1 MRAIGHVAVVALAI
15 GACGGEPLLGPAGA
29 QEPLTLENLTGRW
42 EERVRVYA
50 KLGAQSGVVRDTT
63 VVTGADQII
72 YQFNLDG
79 ENIVR
84 RVQPDSGQAIL
95 NIAPTGDV
103 MTWVIGR
110 YQGFAAVLTTNRLT
124 LNDGLDVP
132 HVFPKDAFPTS
143 SQVTHVFFRV
153 ATP

>member
-1 MRAIGHVAVVALAI
+1 MLQDTGVA
-15 GACGGEPLLGPAGA
+15 PLLAEPYRFVPTPA
-29 QEPLTLENLTGRW
+29 PGRW
-42 EERVRVYA
+42 EEGARIYA
-50 KLGAQSGVVRDTT
+50 KLGAQSGVVRDTIG
-63 VVTGADQII
+63 VSGADQTI

-124 LNDGLDVP
+124 LNDGLSVP

-153 ATP
+153 ATPMSGVDERRADIYPR

>member
-1 MRAIGHVAVVALAI
+1 MRPMGQVALVALAL
-15 GACGGEPLLGPAGA
+15 GACGGEPLLDPEGA

-42 EERVRVYA
+42 EEGARIYA
-50 KLGAQSGVVRDTT
+50 KLGVQSGVVGDTIG
-63 VVTGADQII
+63 VTGADQII

-110 YQGFAAVLTTNRLT
+110 YQGFAAQLTTNRLT
-124 LNDGLDVP
+124 LNDGLSVP

-143 SQVTHVFFRV
+143 SQVRHVFFRV